1 MVFPEDNLQ
10 HPMASCP
17 FRMLIIMQPAYL
29 APSRSA
35 HLSWQPLIRNT
46 VA

>member
-17 FRMLIIMQPAYL
+17 FRMPIIMQSVCL
-29 APSRSA
+29 VPSRSA

-46 VA
+46 AA

>member
-17 FRMLIIMQPAYL
+17 FRMLIIMQPAYS
-29 APSRSA
+29 APSRSERFP
-35 HLSWQPLIRNT
+35 WQPLIRNT
-46 VA
+46 AA